1 MADKGSKEHWMN
13 RADAW
18 DKKLLGREN
27 KTISE
32 IELRSEKVRNL
43 LGEIPPSLVRWGTV
57 IIVAIFLIL
66 LLVVC
71 FMPYPHSQGESIF
84 QHLFMM

>member
-1 MADKGSKEHWMN
+1 MEKQRSGD
-13 RADAW
+13 
-18 DKKLLGREN
+18 L
-27 KTISE
+27 
-32 IELRSEKVRNL
+32 ELHSEKVRNL
-43 LGEIPPSLVRWGTV
+43 LGEIPPALVRWGTV

-71 FMPYPHSQGESIF
+71 FVPYPHSQGESIF

>member
-1 MADKGSKEHWMN
+1 MEKQRSGD
-13 RADAW
+13 
-18 DKKLLGREN
+18 
-27 KTISE
+27 
-32 IELRSEKVRNL
+32 IELHSEKVRNL
-43 LGEIPPSLVRWGTV
+43 LGEIPPALVRWGTV

-71 FMPYPHSQGESIF
+71 FVPYPHSQGESIL

>member
-1 MADKGSKEHWMN
+1 MKKG
-13 RADAW
+13 
-18 DKKLLGREN
+18 
-27 KTISE
+27 TE

-43 LGEIPPSLVRWGTV
+43 LGEIPPALVRWGTA
-57 IIVAIFLIL
+57 IIVAIFLTL

-71 FMPYPHSQGESIF
+71 FVPYPHSQGESIL

>member
-1 MADKGSKEHWMN
+1 MKKG
-13 RADAW
+13 
-18 DKKLLGREN
+18 
-27 KTISE
+27 TE

-43 LGEIPPSLVRWGTV
+43 LGEIPPALVRWGTV

-71 FMPYPHSQGESIF
+71 FMLYPHSQGESIL

>member
-1 MADKGSKEHWMN
+1 M
-13 RADAW
+13 
-18 DKKLLGREN
+18 DKKRP
-27 KTISE
+27 SE

-43 LGEIPPSLVRWGTV
+43 LGEIPSSLVRWGTV

-71 FMPYPHSQGESIF
+71 FMPYPHSQGESIL
-84 QHLFMM
+84 QQLLLMMR

>member
-1 MADKGSKEHWMN
+1 MKKESIVNSNFDSK
-13 RADAW
+13 
-18 DKKLLGREN
+18 KVCSLLDEN
-27 KTISE
+27 
-32 IELRSEKVRNL
+32 
-43 LGEIPPSLVRWGTV
+43 PPALIRWGTV

-71 FMPYPHSQGESIF
+71 FVPYPHSQGESIL

>member
-1 MADKGSKEHWMN
+1 MK
-13 RADAW
+13 
-18 DKKLLGREN
+18 N

-57 IIVAIFLIL
+57 IIVAIFLAL

-71 FMPYPHSQGESIF
+71 FVPYPYSQGESIL
-84 QHLFMM
+84 QHLLM